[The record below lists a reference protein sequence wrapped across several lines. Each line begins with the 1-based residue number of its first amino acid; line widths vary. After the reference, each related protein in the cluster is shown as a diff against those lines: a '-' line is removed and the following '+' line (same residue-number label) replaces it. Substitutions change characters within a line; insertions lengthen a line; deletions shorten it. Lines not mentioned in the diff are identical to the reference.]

1 MKGAELHNLTLH
13 QNIRMG
19 MNFKALN
26 NYEILLIKRIFLT
39 YDILEIDAA
48 IQSPSKLS
56 FEVLSSTVLIYAFFL
71 QGFFVAYCFC
81 GIFK

>member
-1 MKGAELHNLTLH
+1 
-13 QNIRMG
+13 MG

-26 NYEILLIKRIFLT
+26 NYETLLIKWISFPFDT
-39 YDILEIDAA
+39 LEIDAA

-56 FEVLSSTVLIYAFFL
+56 FEVLSSTVLISAFFL
-71 QGFFVAYCFC
+71 QVFFVAYCFC